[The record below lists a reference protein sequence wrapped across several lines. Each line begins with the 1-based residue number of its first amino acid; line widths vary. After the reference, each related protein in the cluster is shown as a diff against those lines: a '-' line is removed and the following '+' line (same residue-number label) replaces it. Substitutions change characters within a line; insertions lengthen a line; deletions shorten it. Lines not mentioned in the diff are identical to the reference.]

1 MKLAPPTVGP
11 ILGYTSSEQA
21 RIWIR
26 GEYQRTPDDGY
37 RRCFG
42 VARLRRQ
49 TEPQQWSA
57 PRFVKLE
64 PHFDFTGVFVFGGL
78 HENCVYEYQAGWF
91 FSETELKYLVEDLPV
106 DWHID
111 WGSLGPPIAFRTG
124 VSSSQESRSYA
135 VGSCRYLLRLFGGTI
150 FDDRGDKAF
159 ASIREQIVD
168 KQRALHGLLMV
179 GDQIYADDLSIVGAD
194 VT

>member
-11 ILGYTSSEQA
+11 ILGYTSREQA

-49 TEPQQWSA
+49 TEPQQWSV
-57 PRFVKLE
+57 PKFVKLE
-64 PHFDFTGVFVFGGL
+64 PHFDFTGVFVFRGL
-78 HENCVYEYQAGWF
+78 DENCVYEYQAGWF

-135 VGSCRYLLRLFGGTI
+135 VGHPFHRQLRAAGCRCLRRQRGVLRAQGKKAGTSGPSRI
-150 FDDRGDKAF
+150 LTTRGNPRDA
-159 ASIREQIVD
+159 ASTCSRH
-168 KQRALHGLLMV
+168 A
-179 GDQIYADDLSIVGAD
+179 A
-194 VT
+194 